1 MKTLIG
7 IMLIVLGTITWC
19 LVRVADDDGE
29 NDENDELQEEKED
42 NEEE

>member
-19 LVRVADDDGE
+19 LARVADDENDE
-29 NDENDELQEEKED
+29 NDENDELQEE

>member
-29 NDENDELQEEKED
+29 NDENDESQED

>member
-19 LVRVADDDGE
+19 LARVADNDE
-29 NDENDELQEEKED
+29 NDENDDDELQEE

>member
-19 LVRVADDDGE
+19 LARVADDE
-29 NDENDELQEEKED
+29 NDKNDELQEEKED

>member
-7 IMLIVLGTITWC
+7 IMLIVLGAITWC
-19 LVRVADDDGE
+19 LARVAD
-29 NDENDELQEEKED
+29 DENDELQEEKED

>member
-19 LVRVADDDGE
+19 LARVADDE
-29 NDENDELQEEKED
+29 NDENDELQEE